1 VFPLYSI
8 VFAYLYYRGLLL
20 GVDLAVTREYE
31 PPSVNVCL
39 PCDVCILGGFS
50 GCFSGFFL
58 VGFSLFRPGAARAPL
73 MIVYIYIYILIKLYK
88 IKL

>member
-8 VFAYLYYRGLLL
+8 VFAYLYYREPLL
-20 GVDLAVTREYE
+20 GVDLAVARECE

-39 PCDVCILGGFS
+39 SYDACILGGFS

-58 VGFSLFRPGAARAPL
+58 VSFSLFRPGAARAPPFL
-73 MIVYIYIYILIKLYK
+73 S
-88 IKL
+88 